1 MRRFSAHESCFAHL
15 VTQWIIRVAAAA
27 SPRPVRRNSRV
38 RRNLACAA
46 GTRAG
51 GPAQGCVRLNN
62 RINPCYRP
70 RNELTCSEVC
80 ADLRDDPLNSCVVVV
95 VCLVLVASAAIAIYW
110 IVQAIK

>member
-1 MRRFSAHESCFAHL
+1 MLITDDATERPTERDGL
-15 VTQWIIRVAAAA
+15 VADENGDGPIKEADGCCAG
-27 SPRPVRRNSRV
+27 
-38 RRNLACAA
+38 LA
-46 GTRAG
+46 
-51 GPAQGCVRLNN
+51 RLNN

-95 VCLVLVASAAIAIYW
+95 VCLALVASAAIAIYW